1 MGIMDEWEKTILPMI
16 SVDVN
21 DLFAQL
27 KKAASGSARPSRR
40 IIFSV
45 VTNERSRR

>member
-1 MGIMDEWEKTILPMI
+1 MGIMDEWEKTILPMF

-27 KKAASGSARPSRR
+27 EKACKWICSSFAEDNFFCGD
-40 IIFSV
+40 
-45 VTNERSRR
+45 